1 MLLHSTTPYTLDIK
15 RHQLGYIQSVC
26 MPRPSNFHAHFR
38 RDALMRAVSES
49 IMRHVLYVLA
59 MPNNGALKDTVVR
72 TVTEAIE
79 YHEDLMYI
87 AEKAGFHWLKILM
100 TLYHTADITPEV
112 IEEIARSAVVYAVK
126 DYPSHKGATTGSG
139 YGIPLEDHPDMLH
152 AMEETGVP
160 LLGHF
165 EDVYDK
171 HGKMLPHNM
180 REQHCVRNRLWRLRD
195 KHPDLRICC
204 EHATTREMVE
214 FVKADKSGK
223 TVMTVT
229 PMPLLFTDKDFAKSW
244 GNLLKCMPITKG
256 EPHQRA
262 VLDFATS
269 GDFRCIAGNDDA
281 PHPSKTKL
289 VAFDECSFG
298 CSLPHSVPLYAK
310 AFNQA
315 GALDHR
321 FINFMCLNGPNW
333 WGLPLPSLD
342 DTVTIR
348 HDTAHD
354 IPDPIDIVEE
364 DGSISDIVLPLGF
377 SLEPDRLQVGL
388 AM

>member
-1 MLLHSTTPYTLDIK
+1 MLNASGVPYALNMRRD
-15 RHQLGYIQSVC
+15 QLGHILSLT

-38 RDALMRAVSES
+38 RGSLMHAVSAS

-59 MPNNGALKDTVVR
+59 MPNNGAKDGTVVR
-72 TVTEAIE
+72 TMAEALA
-79 YHEDLMYI
+79 YHDELMRI
-87 AEKAGFHWLKILM
+87 AVQEGFHRLKILM
-100 TLYHTADITPEV
+100 TLYHTTDITPAV
-112 IEEIARSAVVYAVK
+112 IEEIKKSEVVYAVK
-126 DYPSHKGATTGSG
+126 DYPSHKSATTNSG
-139 YGIPLEDHPDMLH
+139 HGIPLEEHPDMLR

-165 EDVYDK
+165 EDVFDK
-171 HGKMLPHNM
+171 HGNTLPHNL
-180 REQHCVRNRLWRLRD
+180 REQHCVNNRLWRLRD
-195 KHPDLRICC
+195 NHPNLRICC

-214 FVKADKSGK
+214 FVKADTSGR

-229 PMPLLFTDKDFAKSW
+229 PMPLLFTDVDFKNSW
-244 GNLLKCMPITKG
+244 RNLLKCMPITKG
-256 EPHQRA
+256 KPHQDA
-262 VLDFATS
+262 VLRFATS

-281 PHPSKTKL
+281 PHPSKNKL

-333 WGLPLPSLD
+333 WSLSLPEVD
-342 DTVTIR
+342 DVVTLR
-348 HDTAHD
+348 RDTARD
-354 IPDPIDIVEE
+354 IPDPIDIVET

-377 SLEPDRLQVGL
+377 SLEPDRLRVGL
-388 AM
+388 SM